1 MVETEELY
9 NILKEKLMRDELEET
24 VSITTDADIPKLDLA
39 LFKFFIQDKGMK
51 GIITCINRPH
61 TYYAKLLSANGMNPD
76 EMYYVDACSPLLH
89 TPSEAFF
96 LDTDKPERNVWFVR
110 DISDLSFLQ
119 IEIYEVAK
127 RLITAS
133 KGARNFLLV
142 DGLVSLGLY
151 NDPTSLGKFLHDL
164 SIRARSF
171 HIYMAIIMEKDGA
184 LSNLI
189 RTICDNNYQI

>member
-1 MVETEELY
+1 MEVEELY
-9 NILKEKLMRDELEET
+9 NILKEKLMKSELEEA
-24 VSITTDADIPKLDLA
+24 VSITTSVDLPKLDLA
-39 LFKFFIQDKGMK
+39 LFRFLIQDKGMK

-61 TYYAKLLSANGMNPD
+61 TYYARLLSTNGMNP
-76 EMYYVDACSPLLH
+76 EELYYVDACSPILH
-89 TPSEAFF
+89 TPSESFF

-119 IEIYEVAK
+119 IELYEVAK
-127 RLITAS
+127 RLVSAS
-133 KGARNFLLV
+133 KGKRGFLLLE
-142 DGLVSLGLY
+142 GLASLGLY

-171 HIYMAIIMEKDGA
+171 HIYMVIIMEKNDA

-189 RTICDNNYQI
+189 RTICDNNYEI

>member
-1 MVETEELY
+1 MAEVEELY
-9 NILKEKLMRDELEET
+9 NILKEKLMKSELEET
-24 VSITTDADIPKLDLA
+24 ISITTTSDLPKLDLA
-39 LFKFFIQDKGMK
+39 LLKFFIQDNAMS

-61 TYYAKLLSANGMNPD
+61 TYYAKLLSANGMNPED
-76 EMYYVDACSPLLH
+76 LFYVDACSPLLH

-127 RLITAS
+127 KLITAS
-133 KGARNFLLV
+133 KSKRGFLLL
-142 DGLVSLGLY
+142 DGLASLGLY
-151 NDPTSLGKFLHDL
+151 NDPNSLGKFLHDL

-171 HIYMAIIMEKDGA
+171 HIYMVIIMEKDETMV
-184 LSNLI
+184 NLI
-189 RTICDNNYQI
+189 RTICDNNYQL

>member
-1 MVETEELY
+1 MAEVEELY
-9 NILKEKLMRDELEET
+9 SILKEKLMKSELEET
-24 VSITTDADIPKLDLA
+24 ISITTTSDLPKLDLA
-39 LFKFFIQDKGMK
+39 LLRFFIRDKAMN

-61 TYYAKLLSANGMNPD
+61 TYYAKLLSANGMSPED
-76 EMYYVDACSPLLH
+76 LYYVDACSPLLH

-127 RLITAS
+127 RLINAS
-133 KGARNFLLV
+133 KSKRGFLLV
-142 DGLVSLGLY
+142 DGLASLGLY

-171 HIYMAIIMEKDGA
+171 HIYMVLIMEKDEA
-184 LSNLI
+184 LANLI
-189 RTICDNNYQI
+189 RTICDNNYQF

>member
-1 MVETEELY
+1 MAEVEELY
-9 NILKEKLMRDELEET
+9 NILKEKLMKSELEET
-24 VSITTDADIPKLDLA
+24 ISITTSSDLPKLDLA
-39 LFKFFIQDKGMK
+39 LLKFFIQDKEMS

-61 TYYAKLLSANGMNPD
+61 TYYAKLLNANGMNPED
-76 EMYYVDACSPLLH
+76 LYYVDACSPLLH

-127 RLITAS
+127 RLINTS
-133 KGARNFLLV
+133 KSKRGFLLL
-142 DGLVSLGLY
+142 DGLASLGLY

-171 HIYMAIIMEKDGA
+171 HIYMVLIMEKDEA
-184 LSNLI
+184 LANLI

>member
-1 MVETEELY
+1 MAEVEELY
-9 NILKEKLMRDELEET
+9 SILKEKLMKSELEET
-24 VSITTDADIPKLDLA
+24 ISITTTSDLPKLDLA
-39 LFKFFIQDKGMK
+39 LLKFFIQDNAMS

-61 TYYAKLLSANGMNPD
+61 TYYAKLLSANGMNPED
-76 EMYYVDACSPLLH
+76 LYYVDACSPLLH

-127 RLITAS
+127 RLINAS
-133 KGARNFLLV
+133 KSKRGFLLV
-142 DGLVSLGLY
+142 DGLASLGLY

-171 HIYMAIIMEKDGA
+171 HIYMVLIMEKDEA
-184 LSNLI
+184 LANLI
-189 RTICDNNYQI
+189 RTICDNNYQF